1 MASTDTMLRD
11 ILKKIR
17 NQEIQLPDFQRSWVW
32 DDERIRSLIVSLAH
46 DWPIGAIISLETGGD
61 FKFGFRPFE
70 GLNEK
75 IRKNPGV
82 LVLDGQQRL
91 TTVLNA
97 LFLPSPVDTKTP
109 TKKKVKRFF
118 YFKIEEI
125 AKNSEDD
132 IDWDKAVFFTD
143 ENKRKT
149 ENIGRDIVLD
159 LSSPEKEY
167 EEKCVPANIIF
178 DEIKFSE
185 WRQGYQSY
193 YSKNKDFLDNLSQL
207 SKFEKIRNNIF
218 SYTIPI
224 ISIGRDTPKEAI
236 CQIFENVNTG
246 GVPLD
251 VFELVTAA
259 FSADGYKLRDRWEI
273 LKKEFEKH
281 PVLKEITA
289 TDFLKSMT
297 LFSQYLAYKQKK
309 IFSVQ
314 CKRKHILELTL
325 ENYERNEEK
334 IKNSF
339 IEASDFLRGLCIYDS
354 RNVPY
359 ISQLI
364 PLSSLIAVLGDK
376 FKTKTVRDKMER
388 WYWCGVFG
396 ELYGHSTEARYSLD
410 LIQVSDWIEGDDQIP
425 DTIDRAYFD
434 SSRLSSLRTRNS
446 SAYKGIM
453 ALLLKES
460 DIKDFISGQGMKEA
474 KFWDNNIDIHH
485 IFPRVFCEK
494 NGIDSK
500 KADSVVN
507 KTMLSS
513 KSNHIIGGA
522 APNKYLEKLMNG
534 NYIEYSD
541 LQEILKAHGIN
552 PEYIYANDFDKFFNY
567 RSEFLISLIRKAMK
581 K

>member
-1 MASTDTMLRD
+1 MASSDIMLKEILTD
-11 ILKKIR
+11 IK

-32 DDERIRSLIVSLAH
+32 DEERIRSLIVSLAH
-46 DWPIGAIISLETGGD
+46 NWPIGAIISLKTGGN

-70 GLNEK
+70 GLNEGAK
-75 IRKNPGV
+75 QNPDI

-91 TTVLNA
+91 TTILNA
-97 LFLPSPVDTKTP
+97 LFLSSPVDTKTP

-159 LSSPEKEY
+159 LSSLEREY

-185 WRQGYQSY
+185 WRQGYLRY
-193 YSKNKDFLDNLSQL
+193 YSKNKDFLDNLNQL
-207 SKFEKIRNNIF
+207 SEFEKVRNKIF
-218 SYTIPI
+218 SYTIPVI
-224 ISIGRDTPKEAI
+224 NIEKDTPKEAI

-273 LKKEFEKH
+273 LKQEFEKH

-297 LFSQYLAYKQKK
+297 LFSQYLAYKQNK

-325 ENYERNEEK
+325 EDYERNEEK

-339 IEASDFLRGLCIYDS
+339 IDASDFLRGLCIYDS

-376 FKTKTVRDKMER
+376 FKTKMVRDKIEH

-410 LIQVSDWIEGDDQIP
+410 LIQVSSWIEDGDQIP
-425 DTIDRAYFD
+425 DTIERAYFD

-460 DIKDFISGQGMKEA
+460 DIKDFISGEDMKDA

-485 IFPRVFCEK
+485 IFPRSFCEK
-494 NGIDSK
+494 NNVDPK

-522 APNKYLEKLMNG
+522 APSKYLEKLVNG
-534 NYIEYSD
+534 NSIGYAD
-541 LQEILKAHGIN
+541 LQEILNAHGIN
-552 PEYIYANDFDKFFNY
+552 SEYIYRNDFDKFFEY
-567 RSEFLISLIRKAMK
+567 RSEFLMNLITKAMK